1 MDASAVTQMIT
12 NLGFPIACVVALFW
26 EWNKERENHKEEM
39 EKLTAALNNNTEALI
54 KIEEFIRNALKS

>member
-1 MDASAVTQMIT
+1 MDMSAVTQMIT